1 MMHTISGALRLLSP
15 SSAPAVTIETREQE
29 ERPEEPQEAGG
40 AVCPHCEGAKDRVP
54 PLPGASRRRS
64 SGYSHELREIREARE
79 ASPRNKAASCSEE
92 MRAKSCDT
100 GLHSLDCA
108 PHDMGFVG
116 VTNSEDASQ
125 E

>member
-1 MMHTISGALRLLSP
+1 MFLMMHTISGALRLLSP
-15 SSAPAVTIETREQE
+15 SSAPAVTIETREEKQ
-29 ERPEEPQEAGG
+29 EEPQEAGG

-92 MRAKSCDT
+92 MRTMTCDR
-100 GLHSLDCA
+100 
-108 PHDMGFVG
+108 
-116 VTNSEDASQ
+116 ASFPQ
-125 E
+125 LCSS